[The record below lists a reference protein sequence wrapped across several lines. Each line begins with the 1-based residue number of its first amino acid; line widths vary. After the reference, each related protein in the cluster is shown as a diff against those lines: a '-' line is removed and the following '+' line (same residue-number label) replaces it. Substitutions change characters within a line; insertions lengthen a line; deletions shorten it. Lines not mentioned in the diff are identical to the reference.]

1 MAFVK
6 INKSFHIGRPAM
18 GSRIRMGSHLHGGA
32 KEGPPRGIYISTT
45 HEIVK
50 RVGWKLDV
58 VTSTRVSKD
67 GSYLDRATCM
77 ITIQEGVGEDAGF
90 IQLVEDRERG
100 YILGSTKGSASSL
113 AVNMGI
119 GAFKHYVLNEVPV
132 EPHEVDFTIDEEDH
146 TILIQCPDWLRYN
159 PQSYKAPVEVKK
171 EPQRPPTKA
180 PVIVRGDD
188 GEVVELELNR
198 EQRRRIAKKIAT
210 AMRA

>member
-6 INKSFHIGRPAM
+6 INKSFHIGRP
-18 GSRIRMGSHLHGGA
+18 STEPRIRMGSHLHGGA
-32 KEGPPRGIYISTT
+32 KEGPPRGIYIAMTQ
-45 HEIVK
+45 EIVK
-50 RVGWKLDV
+50 RVGWTLEPS
-58 VTSTRVSKD
+58 TSGRQSKD
-67 GSYLDRATCM
+67 GSYIERMVCM
-77 ITIQEGVGEDAGF
+77 ITVHEGVGEDSGF
-90 IQLVEDRERG
+90 IQLAEDREKG
-100 YILGSTKGSASSL
+100 YVLGSTKGSASSL

-171 EPQRPPTKA
+171 EMPRHPTKA

-198 EQRRRIAKKIAT
+198 EQRRRIAKKIVN